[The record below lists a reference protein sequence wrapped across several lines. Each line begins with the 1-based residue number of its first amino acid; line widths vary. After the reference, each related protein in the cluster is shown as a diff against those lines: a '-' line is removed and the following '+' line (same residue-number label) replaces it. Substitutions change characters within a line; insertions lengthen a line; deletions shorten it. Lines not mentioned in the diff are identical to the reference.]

1 MTLYE
6 KNIKVLSKH
15 YEKFDEL
22 IKEGK
27 KELKTDLKI
36 IDEIADDGECILKI
50 EKNGKSYYLN
60 GKRNSKEPALLW
72 RKTLGELQPN
82 APIFMMGTGNPAYL
96 KELVD
101 QTENKIIIIV
111 YEPSLQIFLKF
122 LEMVD
127 LEQWMEKHLIIF
139 WVNGLPNM
147 DMSKFQQVIRN
158 TLIYEMLVYMR
169 YLILP
174 NYEVLFAKE
183 ALDFVKI
190 CRDTAVE
197 EVIQYNTNIIFSKV
211 MVKNLLSNAR
221 YLCKGYK
228 TTQLTD
234 IIPKDVPGILV
245 AAGPSLNKNIRQLK
259 EAQDKAFIIA
269 VDTAV
274 KPLLRE
280 GIVPNMITMIDGMK
294 PLDLFEAEGVKEIP
308 LLTSL
313 SAASEVLDYHK
324 GMKFFYNQGYGF
336 AEKIFKQSDQIVGG
350 LSTGGSVATNI
361 FSLMYMI
368 GITTIIL
375 VGQDLAYTNNKS
387 HADGTFKEKMKEED
401 TSRFIMVEGNYE
413 EKVPTP
419 PSFEVFINWYNKY
432 IEGCS
437 EYWKNK
443 GKQFRVINATE
454 GGAKIKGT
462 EIMTLKEAITEV
474 CTKKF
479 DIANRIE
486 NLTPMLTEEKC
497 KWAESYLNNIPH
509 DFHTLSLRAGKVKKQ
524 YQKLNKLCSQKKIN
538 QQDYL
543 NLMQKIKRGINGI
556 RQMDTYQLVNFAMTN
571 ANYILS
577 NEQFLSEDTLQRE
590 GKEIARK
597 GIIYMEN
604 VKKLSDV
611 FEEYAAEIF
620 SERKLIDGAM

>member
-1 MTLYE
+1 
-6 KNIKVLSKH
+6 
-15 YEKFDEL
+15 
-22 IKEGK
+22 
-27 KELKTDLKI
+27 
-36 IDEIADDGECILKI
+36 
-50 EKNGKSYYLN
+50 
-60 GKRNSKEPALLW
+60 
-72 RKTLGELQPN
+72 
-82 APIFMMGTGNPAYL
+82 
-96 KELVD
+96 
-101 QTENKIIIIV
+101 
-111 YEPSLQIFLKF
+111 
-122 LEMVD
+122 
-127 LEQWMEKHLIIF
+127 
-139 WVNGLPNM
+139 
-147 DMSKFQQVIRN
+147 
-158 TLIYEMLVYMR
+158 
-169 YLILP
+169 
-174 NYEVLFAKE
+174 
-183 ALDFVKI
+183 
-190 CRDTAVE
+190 
-197 EVIQYNTNIIFSKV
+197 
-211 MVKNLLSNAR
+211 
-221 YLCKGYK
+221 
-228 TTQLTD
+228 
-234 IIPKDVPGILV
+234 
-245 AAGPSLNKNIRQLK
+245 
-259 EAQDKAFIIA
+259 
-269 VDTAV
+269 
-274 KPLLRE
+274 
-280 GIVPNMITMIDGMK
+280 
-294 PLDLFEAEGVKEIP
+294 
-308 LLTSL
+308 
-313 SAASEVLDYHK
+313 
-324 GMKFFYNQGYGF
+324 
-336 AEKIFKQSDQIVGG
+336 
-350 LSTGGSVATNI
+350 
-361 FSLMYMI
+361 MYMI